1 MLIEFDPMMADCF
14 LTEYLHHG
22 FSLRKLKRAFSRW
35 QYGLQGKAWNALY
48 IENHD
53 HPRVVSRYGSAHFWR
68 ESATAL
74 CASYIFQQGCPF
86 VYQGQEIGMTNIRL
100 NSIEQYLDVAS
111 RNLYHMFHKREPQE
125 KRMQRIH
132 VSSRDSARTPVQWSG
147 APNAGFTTAP
157 EPWFYVN
164 QNYPNINVARQDE
177 EPDSVLNFYR
187 RALKLRKESETL
199 ILGDYREYHRRSG
212 LLYMYERTWQG
223 ERILVV
229 ISFAHIP
236 IRYRLPGPWRDAPA
250 ECLLCN
256 YPDPA
261 AGTLRAYEAQVW
273 RLR

>member
-1 MLIEFDPMMADCF
+1 
-14 LTEYLHHG
+14 
-22 FSLRKLKRAFSRW
+22 
-35 QYGLQGKAWNALY
+35 
-48 IENHD
+48 
-53 HPRVVSRYGSAHFWR
+53 
-68 ESATAL
+68 
-74 CASYIFQQGCPF
+74 
-86 VYQGQEIGMTNIRL
+86 MTNIRL

-111 RNLYHMFHKREPQE
+111 QNLYRMFHKREPQE

-147 APNAGFTTAP
+147 APNAGFTTA
-157 EPWFYVN
+157 EKPWFYVN
-164 QNYPNINVARQDE
+164 QNYPNINVARQED

-199 ILGDYREYHRRSG
+199 LLGDYREYHRRSG
-212 LLYMYERTWQG
+212 LLYMYERSYEG

-236 IRYRLPGPWRDAPA
+236 NRCKLPGPWRDAPT

-261 AGTLRAYEAQVW
+261 AGTLRPYEAQVW
-273 RLR
+273 RLK